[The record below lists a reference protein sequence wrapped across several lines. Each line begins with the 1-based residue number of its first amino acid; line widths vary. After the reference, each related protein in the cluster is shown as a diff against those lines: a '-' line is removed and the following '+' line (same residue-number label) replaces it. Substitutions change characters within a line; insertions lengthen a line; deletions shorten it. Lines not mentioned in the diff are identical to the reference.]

1 MSFLNLYECS
11 IASVEI
17 EMLTFAHI
25 CSSTVILLPTCVAIS
40 FFLAT
45 VCTEPFCTVTLDDP
59 EGTNLVVSRIIIV
72 PEVKVIQQGTVIP
85 A

>member
-1 MSFLNLYECS
+1 
-11 IASVEI
+11 
-17 EMLTFAHI
+17 MLTFAHYLQLY
-25 CSSTVILLPTCVAIS
+25 CDVAAYMS
-40 FFLAT
+40 CDFFFLAT
-45 VCTEPFCTVTLDDP
+45 VCMEPFCTVTLVEP